1 MNKATLIACLFIA
14 AMTASL
20 EAQDFTNLNF
30 EDAMVSG
37 SSGVFATSDA
47 LPGWSAFAG
56 TNELSTIPYNAGGS
70 LSPYGLEGSNSLVIS
85 GNFSVALGRFSISQ
99 TGPVPSGTESLLFD
113 SYGPSLLVSLGGE
126 NLSYTAIASGTNSY
140 GYSYSTYAANISA
153 FAGQV
158 ETLTFSGSGILDDIQ
173 FSPEAIPEPSTAP
186 LVFLGSGILF
196 YVRRLRKKRRLA

>member
-70 LSPYGLEGSNSLVIS
+70 LSIWLGGIEFFGDKREFQRCSRQILHQPNRAGSQRHRI
-85 GNFSVALGRFSISQ
+85 VAL
-99 TGPVPSGTESLLFD
+99 
-113 SYGPSLLVSLGGE
+113 
-126 NLSYTAIASGTNSY
+126 
-140 GYSYSTYAANISA
+140 
-153 FAGQV
+153 
-158 ETLTFSGSGILDDIQ
+158 
-173 FSPEAIPEPSTAP
+173 
-186 LVFLGSGILF
+186 
-196 YVRRLRKKRRLA
+196 